1 VEVHAL
7 SSLIVDI
14 NQFGDMVKDALAF
27 TEYKDQVTM
36 LKRKY
41 PHPERVDRIESDS
54 GLWWD

>member
-1 VEVHAL
+1 VHAL